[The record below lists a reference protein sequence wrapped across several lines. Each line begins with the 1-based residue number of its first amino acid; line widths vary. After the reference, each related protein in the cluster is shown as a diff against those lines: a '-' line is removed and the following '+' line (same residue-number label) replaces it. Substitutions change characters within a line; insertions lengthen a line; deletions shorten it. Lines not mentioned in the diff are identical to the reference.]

1 MQTPEPSGSEF
12 RRAQRRRAL
21 HPRARVPDSRTLGSP
36 PPPSRAGVESGR
48 ENQGRGQSSG
58 TLRFLYLPPL
68 AGPFP
73 PGHPALERS
82 PLHCSNISAALRI
95 HPRLPASSL
104 AGGAAAA
111 HDRQSIWAQG
121 GVQRIGFEKGQ
132 PENPPTHPPRGCWKM
147 TRERAAAAA
156 ASRGVAR
163 ACLPLQDPVCQ
174 AHGSASCHPT
184 SPRRPLL
191 GNQVTNVK
199 PIPEPNSAS
208 STPHPPRRPPAQ
220 LRARAPQASCVR
232 FPRGGDAGALAGAAP
247 GAARPLGCAGPGAP
261 RPLR

>member
-1 MQTPEPSGSEF
+1 MQTPELSGSEF
-12 RRAQRRRAL
+12 RRARKGGARYTRAHVSPTRRHL
-21 HPRARVPDSRTLGSP
+21 GPRLLRRVRGWSLG
-36 PPPSRAGVESGR
+36 G
-48 ENQGRGQSSG
+48 NQGRGQSSG
-58 TLRFLYLPPL
+58 FSGFSVPPL
-68 AGPFP
+68 AGLFP
-73 PGHPALERS
+73 PRHPALEWS

-111 HDRQSIWAQG
+111 HDRRSIWAQG
-121 GVQRIGFEKGQ
+121 GVQRIGFEKGH
-132 PENPPTHPPRGCWKM
+132 PENPPTHLPRGCWKM
-147 TRERAAAAA
+147 TRERAAAVA

-174 AHGSASCHPT
+174 AHGSASRHPT